1 MTDDIGKCKSLSELI
16 LTENLLQ
23 TLPTSIGNLTELCVL
38 NAGRNRLDTL
48 TPKIGKCKKLR
59 MLFLRENQ
67 LTELPPTIG
76 DLSNIQTLDVAGN
89 RLDWLP
95 DTLLKL
101 DIKAVWLSANQAQ
114 PLLTFQEETI
124 DTVDGPK
131 KV

>member
-1 MTDDIGKCKSLSELI
+1 
-16 LTENLLQ
+16 
-23 TLPTSIGNLTELCVL
+23 
-38 NAGRNRLDTL
+38 
-48 TPKIGKCKKLR
+48 